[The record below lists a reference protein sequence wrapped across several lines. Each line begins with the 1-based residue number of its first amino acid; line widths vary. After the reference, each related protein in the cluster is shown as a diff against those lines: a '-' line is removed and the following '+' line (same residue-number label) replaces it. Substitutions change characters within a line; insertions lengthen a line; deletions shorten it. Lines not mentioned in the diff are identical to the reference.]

1 MFRME
6 GVRYAARGLLRR
18 PGLTVAMLAT
28 MALGI
33 GANTAMFSVVHD
45 LFYRVPQDIR
55 DPGGV
60 VRVYVTQ
67 NSASVGRYTG
77 PIATYPMYA
86 GIRDHAQG
94 FSSLAAFASDEVSL
108 DRGANARLVNAVLVT
123 PSLFSLLGVRPAL
136 GRFFSEDE
144 DRARDRVAV
153 LGFDVWR
160 TQFGGDPT
168 ILGRPLSIGKGS
180 YVIVGVAPS
189 GFTGVDLSP
198 VGVWLPLGAAASEF
212 GSSLDCA
219 SCYWLTTVGRVRP
232 GQAPAQV
239 STEVTAV
246 FRGLGGSRSADTSA
260 VVTLGPI
267 QEARGP
273 AGAANSSLSVWLY
286 AVSLAVLLIACANV
300 TNLLLARAIS
310 RDREIA
316 IRLALGASHAALMG
330 ECLIEGVLIAAGG
343 GVAAMV
349 LVVLAAPVLS
359 HALLPA
365 GVAIGTMNRGILL
378 FTAGVVMI
386 AGLLSSLAPALRING
401 SDLIG
406 ALRTSQL
413 GMRSSGS
420 TSRQVLVIGQIALTL
435 LLLVGAGLFLGSLRN
450 VLMNPLGF
458 DSDHLVSVSV
468 DLKGVGYPNSEI
480 SAAYEAMRQRA
491 ASLAGVSSAS
501 IAIGSPFSTSLA
513 AALDVPGVDDS
524 VFRGPGGVPYVQMIS
539 PEYFVTLGTVIRQ
552 GRDITEQDRAGAARV
567 AIVNETMA
575 HRVWP
580 EGSPLGRCLKVGSR
594 VGVSC
599 SEVVGVVQDVR
610 RNGITEAPTMQYYIP
625 LSQRDSGF
633 VVPVTAL
640 LIRTKGRA
648 SGMAGTLQRELQ
660 SISPDLPYVRV
671 EPIGQ
676 LFAWQLRPWQLGSV
690 LFMTFGVMATVLAVL
705 GLYGLLS
712 YVVGQRTR
720 EVGIRIA
727 LGAPRT
733 AILLSIMGHG
743 AKLASVGIL
752 IGGAGAALSGR
763 LIGSLLYGVAP
774 TNAVV
779 MVAASAMLLAVALVA
794 SYGPAYRATRIEP
807 LVALQSE

>member
-1 MFRME
+1 M
-6 GVRYAARGLLRR
+6 
-18 PGLTVAMLAT
+18 
-28 MALGI
+28 
-33 GANTAMFSVVHD
+33 
-45 LFYRVPQDIR
+45 
-55 DPGGV
+55 
-60 VRVYVTQ
+60 YV
-67 NSASVGRYTG
+67 
-77 PIATYPMYA
+77 
-86 GIRDHAQG
+86 GIRDHVQG
-94 FSSLAAFASDEVSL
+94 FSSIAAFASDEVSL
-108 DRGANARLVNAVLVT
+108 DRGANARLVNADLVT

-144 DRARDRVAV
+144 DRAKEHVAV

-160 TQFGGDPT
+160 TQFGNDPT

-180 YVIVGVAPS
+180 YVVVGVAPP

-212 GSSLDCA
+212 GSSLDCGN
-219 SCYWLTTVGRVRP
+219 CYWLTTVGRLRP
-232 GQAPAQV
+232 GRMLAQV
-239 STEVTAV
+239 ETEATTV

-316 IRLALGASHAALMG
+316 IRLALGASHGALVG
-330 ECLIEGVLIAAGG
+330 ECLIEGVLVAAGG
-343 GVAAMV
+343 GAAAMA

-359 HALLPA
+359 RALLPA
-365 GVAIGTMNRGILL
+365 GVGVGTMTPGVLL
-378 FTAGVVMI
+378 FTGGVVMI
-386 AGLLSSLAPALRING
+386 AGLVSSLAPALRVNR
-401 SDLIG
+401 SNLTG

-420 TSRQVLVIGQIALTL
+420 TSRQVLVVGQIALTL
-435 LLLVGAGLFLGSLRN
+435 ILLVGAGLFLGSLRK
-450 VLMNPLGF
+450 VLANPLGF
-458 DSDHLVSVSV
+458 DPDHLVSVSV
-468 DLKGVGYPNSEI
+468 DLKSIGYPNSEI
-480 SAAYEAMRQRA
+480 NVVYEAMRQRV
-491 ASLAGVSSAS
+491 ASLAGVGSAS

-513 AALDVPGVDDS
+513 SALDVPGVDDS
-524 VFRGPGGVPYVQMIS
+524 VFRGPGGVPYVQMVS
-539 PEYFVTLGTVIRQ
+539 PEYFRTLGTAIRL
-552 GRDITEQDRAGAARV
+552 GRDFVENDRSGAARV

-580 EGSPLGRCLKVGSR
+580 ERSPLGRCLKVGSLT
-594 VGVSC
+594 GVSC
-599 SEVVGVVQDVR
+599 SEIVGVVQDVR

-648 SGMAGTLQRELQ
+648 DGMAGALRRELQ
-660 SISPDLPYVRV
+660 SISPNLPYVRV

-676 LFAWQLRPWQLGSV
+676 LYAWQLRPWKLGSV
-690 LFMTFGVMATVLAVL
+690 LFMTFGAIATALAVF

-727 LGAPRT
+727 LGASRT

-743 AKLASVGIL
+743 AKLASVGIV
-752 IGGAGAALSGR
+752 IGGVGAVLSGR
-763 LIGSLLYGVAP
+763 LIVSLLYGVAP
-774 TNAVV
+774 TNVAV
-779 MVAASAMLLAVALVA
+779 MVTASALLLVVALAA